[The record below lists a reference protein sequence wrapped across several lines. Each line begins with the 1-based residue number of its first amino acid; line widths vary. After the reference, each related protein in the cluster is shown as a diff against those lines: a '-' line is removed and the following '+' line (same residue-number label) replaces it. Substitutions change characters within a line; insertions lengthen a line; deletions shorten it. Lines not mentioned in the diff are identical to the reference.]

1 MPPDVFCQFMAASY
15 AGRKDLKL
23 TKSRQAHVQNFQR
36 AYLELVAGAGGS
48 IDEVLNTLQERS
60 AVINHRH
67 RITGDAMV
75 YIIEEVLALKDRIKV
90 DELQEVLEAF
100 IESQVL
106 IPGQWHPIDLDQLK
120 GNSLKNQ
127 LLQKFQSSLELNKE
141 SV

>member
-1 MPPDVFCQFMAASY
+1 M
-15 AGRKDLKL
+15 
-23 TKSRQAHVQNFQR
+23 
-36 AYLELVAGAGGS
+36 
-48 IDEVLNTLQERS
+48 QERS

-106 IPGQWHPIDLDQLK
+106 IPGMWHPIDLDQLK

>member
-1 MPPDVFCQFMAASY
+1 
-15 AGRKDLKL
+15 
-23 TKSRQAHVQNFQR
+23 
-36 AYLELVAGAGGS
+36 
-48 IDEVLNTLQERS
+48 
-60 AVINHRH
+60 
-67 RITGDAMV
+67 MV

-106 IPGQWHPIDLDQLK
+106 IPGVWQPIDLDQLK
-120 GNSLKNQ
+120 RNSLKNQ

>member
-1 MPPDVFCQFMAASY
+1 M
-15 AGRKDLKL
+15 
-23 TKSRQAHVQNFQR
+23 
-36 AYLELVAGAGGS
+36 
-48 IDEVLNTLQERS
+48 QERS

-106 IPGQWHPIDLDQLK
+106 IPGSWQPIDLDQLK